1 VIEDCVYG
9 LHFRNLSDNIGPDL
23 YRPDNNYQ
31 NIDKE
36 HQTIY
41 SGVEFVDQA
50 LKYIRNNA
58 DKKFTLI
65 THNSDNDAEEQDIP
79 YNLVHWYTQNLNFKH
94 EKVSPL
100 PIGFENPFWHPWK
113 EEIILNSK
121 PSRKRIPAPFAQFNP
136 VTNKQDRG
144 LVLNL
149 ITRKQVT
156 AYIFNCINGQNFETY
171 VENMNTYTYCLCPR
185 GNGIDTHRIW
195 EALYFGCI
203 PIVKRHITHEFE
215 HELPIIFVDD
225 WEELD
230 DNYISKEKEKLNN
243 NFDSPIL
250 SMKYW
255 ADKIYKEV

>member
-1 VIEDCVYG
+1 MIEDCVYG

-23 YRPDNNYQ
+23 YRPDNNFQ

-41 SGVEFVDQA
+41 SGVEFADKA
-50 LKYIRNNA
+50 LKYIRNNP

-121 PSRKRIPAPFAQFNP
+121 SKRKRIPAAFAQFNP
-136 VTNKQDRG
+136 VTHKQDRS

-149 ITRKQVT
+149 ITNKQVT

-203 PIVKRHITHEFE
+203 PIVKRHITHKFE
-215 HELPIIFVDD
+215 YDLPIIFVEDWSELTDQYIQDKYNKINFDD
-225 WEELD
+225 FNSPVLSM
-230 DNYISKEKEKLNN
+230 NYWKEK
-243 NFDSPIL
+243 
-250 SMKYW
+250 
-255 ADKIYKEV
+255 IYS